1 MNKAG
6 PRYEHPGYAVEHPI
20 IPHGISVALTAPA
33 VFRFT
38 APSSPAR
45 HREALSIFM
54 RTPPTDPCVA
64 AIPDAALGGHLY
76 EAIARFLDALGV
88 PRGLRAVGY
97 GKEDVPG
104 LVEGTIPQRR
114 VLGLAPGMQGDV
126 GAEGRQFL
134 TSIVEDSLE
143 F

>member
-6 PRYEHPGYAVEHPI
+6 PKYKHPGYAIDHPI

-54 RTPPTDPCVA
+54 RTTPTDPCVA

-97 GKEDVPG
+97 GKEDVPR

-114 VLGLAPGMQGDV
+114 VLSLAPRMPDDV
-126 GAEGRQFL
+126 GEEGRRFL